1 MGYIVIALAALLA
14 FNGEKAK
21 EYDIENVTV
30 FTYAPFLN
38 YDFTS
43 DDGTNLK
50 LAPTS
55 SQIAGLSVKQKSFT
69 YAFGYQQK
77 NKNRSDSQRTN
88 FFDIQVATD
97 FDKILATAYYQNYQ
111 GFYVNDNGIININ
124 KQLAIS
130 SVTYGLNLR
139 YFTKED
145 YDLGSS
151 ILSDKKDRK
160 SDYSTFHSVYANS
173 TKFNNDSELFQKDGL
188 ETLSGLRQMNVVN
201 FGYEYGISGTYN
213 FLWMRITGLL
223 SIGYNLHNIHLE
235 KDETINEVNASY
247 STSAFIDL
255 GLLDLESTSVGVYA
269 KTVNMKFEHEDIAI
283 DQTRASATL
292 YLRYFF

>member
-1 MGYIVIALAALLA
+1 MA
-14 FNGEKAK
+14 
-21 EYDIENVTV
+21 
-30 FTYAPFLN
+30 
-38 YDFTS
+38 
-43 DDGTNLK
+43 
-50 LAPTS
+50 
-55 SQIAGLSVKQKSFT
+55 
-69 YAFGYQQK
+69 
-77 NKNRSDSQRTN
+77 
-88 FFDIQVATD
+88 
-97 FDKILATAYYQNYQ
+97 
-111 GFYVNDNGIININ
+111 
-124 KQLAIS
+124 
-130 SVTYGLNLR
+130 
-139 YFTKED
+139 
-145 YDLGSS
+145 
-151 ILSDKKDRK
+151 
-160 SDYSTFHSVYANS
+160 
-173 TKFNNDSELFQKDGL
+173 
-188 ETLSGLRQMNVVN
+188 LRQMNVVN